1 MKNNCCWVNYKWV
14 QNQAVILEMKSVV
27 LGLTNYATKE
37 KLENA
42 AGVDIAAKKDFIV
55 LKTETLLNWV
65 MFQPH

>member
-1 MKNNCCWVNYKWV
+1 
-14 QNQAVILEMKSVV
+14 MKSVV

-65 MFQPH
+65 MFQLH

>member
-42 AGVDIAAKKDFIV
+42 AGVDIAAKKI
-55 LKTETLLNWV
+55 LLFWKLR
-65 MFQPH
+65 HC